1 MSFGKGGARDNQTN
15 WWWSARS
22 LYGWQLWMGSADWI
36 SRKCSLF
43 NEGIPSWRMADQ
55 RDSVRFMKFIRNSK
69 RPPTACSTTKRK
81 AEANKRGVSCMY
93 LVVVSVIV
101 IGCHQRY
108 CPTSTASFFASEFRA
123 ERGWCAVVLRL
134 MMMMCHRRRYN
145 LQLEATTFRAA
156 HLWWRH
162 QKPWIACLF
171 FPSASF
177 NAPLASYQESSVISD
192 GTSKRKVAAVIARLW
207 LI

>member
-93 LVVVSVIV
+93 LVVVSAIV

-123 ERGWCAVVLRL
+123 ERGDVLSCYVWWWWCAIDDAITYSS
-134 MMMMCHRRRYN
+134 RRR
-145 LQLEATTFRAA
+145 LAA
-156 HLWWRH
+156 LLTSDGVIKSHGLRVFFFHLPPSTHLWRLI
-162 QKPWIACLF
+162 KNPPLYLTA
-171 FPSASF
+171 PR
-177 NAPLASYQESSVISD
+177 NA
-192 GTSKRKVAAVIARLW
+192 R
-207 LI
+207 